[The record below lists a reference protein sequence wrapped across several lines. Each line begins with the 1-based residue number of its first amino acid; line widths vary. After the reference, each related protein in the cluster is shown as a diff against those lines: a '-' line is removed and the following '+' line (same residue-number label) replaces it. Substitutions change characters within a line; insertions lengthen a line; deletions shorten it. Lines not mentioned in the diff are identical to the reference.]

1 MGTKAHERA
10 QFKLKHDSKR
20 PSGANTCRG
29 AIQPQHQCRGL
40 SHYHGKL
47 KLLEQHMA
55 AWTSFLLAF
64 SALLPIINPLG
75 SALVFLGLVGK
86 APPALYRSLARR
98 IAVNNILFLGAIEV
112 LGSAILGFFGISL
125 PIVEVAGGIVISA
138 IAWGVLNEN
147 DSGASVR
154 QKQEES
160 EELNDSRFRDLNEK
174 LFYPFTFPITSGP
187 GTLVTMLTLSAH
199 ISRRTLSSN
208 LLGHSGIF
216 GAVVIVSVL
225 VYACYAYAPII
236 TTKVSRSTAHG
247 ILRVIAFIMLCIG
260 VQIAWNGLDALLKTL
275 F

>member
-1 MGTKAHERA
+1 
-10 QFKLKHDSKR
+10 
-20 PSGANTCRG
+20 
-29 AIQPQHQCRGL
+29 
-40 SHYHGKL
+40 
-47 KLLEQHMA
+47 MA
-55 AWTSFLLAF
+55 AWTAFLLAF

-112 LGSAILGFFGISL
+112 LGSAILSFFGISL

-154 QKQEES
+154 QKQEETV
-160 EELNDSRFRDLNEK
+160 ELNDSRFSVLNEK

-216 GAVVIVSVL
+216 AAVVVVSVL
-225 VYACYAYAPII
+225 VYVCYAYAPII

-260 VQIAWNGLDALLKTL
+260 VQIAWNGLYVLLKTL

>member
-1 MGTKAHERA
+1 
-10 QFKLKHDSKR
+10 
-20 PSGANTCRG
+20 
-29 AIQPQHQCRGL
+29 
-40 SHYHGKL
+40 
-47 KLLEQHMA
+47 MA
-55 AWTSFLLAF
+55 AWTAFLLAF

-112 LGSAILGFFGISL
+112 LGSAILSFFGISL

-154 QKQEES
+154 QKQEETV
-160 EELNDSRFRDLNEK
+160 ELNDSRFSVLNEK

-199 ISRRTLSSN
+199 ISRHTLSSN

-216 GAVVIVSVL
+216 AAVVIVSVL
-225 VYACYAYAPII
+225 VYVCYAYAPVI

-260 VQIAWNGLDALLKTL
+260 VQIAWNGLYVLLKTL
-275 F
+275 I

>member
-1 MGTKAHERA
+1 
-10 QFKLKHDSKR
+10 
-20 PSGANTCRG
+20 
-29 AIQPQHQCRGL
+29 
-40 SHYHGKL
+40 
-47 KLLEQHMA
+47 MA
-55 AWTSFLLAF
+55 AWTAFLLAF

-112 LGSAILGFFGISL
+112 LGSAILSFFGISL

-154 QKQEES
+154 QKQEETV
-160 EELNDSRFRDLNEK
+160 ELNDSRFSVLNEK

-216 GAVVIVSVL
+216 AAVVVVSVL
-225 VYACYAYAPII
+225 VYLCYAYAPII

-260 VQIAWNGLDALLKTL
+260 VQIAWNGLYVLLKTL